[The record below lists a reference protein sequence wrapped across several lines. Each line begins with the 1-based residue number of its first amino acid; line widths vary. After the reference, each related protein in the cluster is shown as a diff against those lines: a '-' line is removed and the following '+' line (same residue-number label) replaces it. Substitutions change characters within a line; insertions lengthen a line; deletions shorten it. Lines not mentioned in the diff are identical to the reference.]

1 MDGVLGLCTIRAYS
15 CSKIWVMERSAHRLN
30 VTLDQEHA
38 ARLARLAERTHVQEG
53 TLARSLL
60 SMAIEDADPDARSL
74 VAVLDGIP
82 GAYERAQLGLERARS
97 GETIPLDEL

>member
-1 MDGVLGLCTIRAYS
+1 MRACS
-15 CSKIWVMERSAHRLN
+15 CSIFADMERSAHRLN

-60 SMAIEDADPDARSL
+60 SLAIEEADPDAHSII
-74 VAVLDGIP
+74 AVLDGIP
-82 GAYERAQLGLERARS
+82 GAYERARLGLERARS

>member
-1 MDGVLGLCTIRAYS
+1 VDIERA
-15 CSKIWVMERSAHRLN
+15 AHRLN
-30 VTLDQEHA
+30 LTLDEEHA

-60 SMAIEDADPDARSL
+60 SMAIEEADPDARSI
-74 VAVLDGIP
+74 VAILDGIP

-97 GETIPLDEL
+97 GETIALDDL